1 MAALTQLWSMRSPL
15 DLVGTSIHMTE
26 AMWNNRLGGTGA
38 GIDSF
43 YEYLLK
49 AYILFG
55 KSDTASVDFTCCP
68 AISSTKFLECVQL
81 LIPLTSTPPC

>member
-1 MAALTQLWSMRSPL
+1 MSLMTHVGDSTYEEAAVAALTQLWSMRSPL

-55 KSDTASVDFTCCP
+55 KSDTASVNFTLP
-68 AISSTKFLECVQL
+68 S
-81 LIPLTSTPPC
+81 